1 MNRILEEL
9 WYTYQIGILAEQKPE
24 EREALDD
31 FVLLQEKLRE
41 SLTEEQKAIY
51 DNYEICAI
59 KSNCISEK
67 EAFIKGVRFATQYLF
82 ETLGNPNPKQ
92 K

>member
-1 MNRILEEL
+1 MNSIIEDL
-9 WYTYQIGILAEQKPE
+9 WFNYQIGIRSKLSQE
-24 EREALDD
+24 EKDALNDLILFED
-31 FVLLQEKLRE
+31 KLRE
-41 SLTEEQKAIY
+41 SLTEEQKSIY
-51 DNYEICAI
+51 KSYEACAI

-82 ETLGNPNPKQ
+82 EATQ